1 MNILI
6 IDDEKMIRESV
17 AAFLE
22 KQNYHCFSAQNG
34 AEGLLLF
41 EKEKIDCVILDLM
54 LPDRSGEDICRII
67 RKQSDVPVIM
77 LTAKNLEM
85 DLLNGFSLGA
95 DDYVVKPFSLKELSV
110 RVAAVLHRW
119 QGRGQTEEALRFG
132 DLSLDEKTH
141 TLLKHGAPV
150 ELTQAEWR
158 ILSAL
163 MKNRQRVFTREEL
176 IDAAFGMAY
185 DGFDRAIDTHV
196 KNLRKKIEDDP
207 RNPAYILTV
216 YGLGYKMGGGD
227 Q

>member
-17 AAFLE
+17 AAFLD

-54 LPDRSGEDICRII
+54 LPDRSGEEICQII
-67 RKQSDVPVIM
+67 RKRSDVPVIM
-77 LTAKNLEM
+77 LTAKNLEQ

-95 DDYVVKPFSLKELSV
+95 DDYVVKPFSLKELSA

-119 QGRGQTEEALRFG
+119 QKKTAPRQRVGDLELDEEAR
-132 DLSLDEKTH
+132 
-141 TLLKHGAPV
+141 TLLKHGAAV

-163 MKNRQRVFTREEL
+163 MKNRQQVFTREEL
-176 IDAAFGMAY
+176 INAAFGMAY
-185 DGFDRAIDTHV
+185 DGFDRAIDTHI

-216 YGLGYKMGGGD
+216 YGLGYKMGGGEG
-227 Q
+227 

>member
-22 KQNYHCFSAQNG
+22 KQSYACFSASNG

-54 LPDRSGEDICRII
+54 LPDRSGEEICQII

-77 LTAKNLEM
+77 LTAKNLEQ

-95 DDYVVKPFSLKELSV
+95 DDYVVKPFSLKELSA

-119 QGRGQTEEALRFG
+119 QGRNRPEGLLRLG
-132 DLSLDEKTH
+132 HLEMDEQAH
-141 TLLKHGAPV
+141 TLLKNGTPV

-158 ILSAL
+158 ILSVL
-163 MKNRQRVFTREEL
+163 MKNRQRVFSREEL

-185 DGFDRAIDTHV
+185 DGFDRAVDTHI

-227 Q
+227 K

>member
-22 KQNYHCFSAQNG
+22 KQSYSCFSAQNG

-54 LPDRSGEDICRII
+54 LPDRSGEEICQII
-67 RKQSDVPVIM
+67 RKRSDVPVIM
-77 LTAKNLEM
+77 LTAKNLEN
-85 DLLNGFSLGA
+85 DLLNGFSIGA
-95 DDYVVKPFSLKELSV
+95 DDYVVKPFSLKELSA

-119 QGRGQTEEALRFG
+119 QKKTDPKQRLGALEMDEEA
-132 DLSLDEKTH
+132 H
-141 TLLKHGAPV
+141 TLLKNGTLV
-150 ELTQAEWR
+150 ELTQVEWR
-158 ILSAL
+158 ILSVL
-163 MKNRQRVFTREEL
+163 MKNRQRAFTREEL

-185 DGFDRAIDTHV
+185 EGFDRTIDTHI

-207 RNPAYILTV
+207 RNPMYILTV

-227 Q
+227 R

>member
-17 AAFLE
+17 EAFLE
-22 KQNYHCFSAQNG
+22 KQNYACFSASNG

-54 LPDRSGEDICRII
+54 LPDRSGEEICQII

-77 LTAKNLEM
+77 LTAKNLEQ

-95 DDYVVKPFSLKELSV
+95 DDYVVKPFSLKELSA

-119 QGRGQTEEALRFG
+119 RKKTDARQRLDDLEMDEEA
-132 DLSLDEKTH
+132 H
-141 TLLKHGAPV
+141 TLLKRGAPV

-158 ILSAL
+158 ILSVL
-163 MKNRQRVFTREEL
+163 IKNRQRVFTREEL

-185 DGFDRAIDTHV
+185 DGFDRAIDTHI

-207 RNPAYILTV
+207 RNPVYILTV
-216 YGLGYKMGGGD
+216 YGLGYKIGGGEA
-227 Q
+227 

>member
-6 IDDEKMIRESV
+6 IDDEKMIQESV
-17 AAFLE
+17 AAFLD

-54 LPDRSGEDICRII
+54 LPDKSGEEICRIM
-67 RKQSDVPVIM
+67 RKKSDVPVIM
-77 LTAKNLEM
+77 LTAKNLET

-119 QGRGQTEEALRFG
+119 QRTKQTEGMVHFG
-132 DLSLDEKTH
+132 DLTMDENAH
-141 TLLKHGAPV
+141 LLLKNGTPV

-158 ILSAL
+158 ILWVL
-163 MKNRQRVFTREEL
+163 MKNRQRAFTREEL

-185 DGFDRAIDTHV
+185 DGFDRAIDTHI
-196 KNLRKKIEDDP
+196 KNLRKKIQDDP
-207 RNPAYILTV
+207 RNPTYILTV

-227 Q
+227 A

>member
-17 AAFLE
+17 TAFLE
-22 KQNYHCFSAQNG
+22 KQNYACCSASNG

-41 EKEKIDCVILDLM
+41 EKEKVDCVILDLM
-54 LPDRSGEDICRII
+54 LPDRSGEEICQII
-67 RKQSDVPVIM
+67 RQQSDVPVIM
-77 LTAKNLEM
+77 LTAKNLEN

-95 DDYVVKPFSLKELSV
+95 DDYVVKPFSLKELSA
-110 RVAAVLHRW
+110 RVAVVLHRW
-119 QGRGQTEEALRFG
+119 QKKTVSKQRLGDLEMDEEA
-132 DLSLDEKTH
+132 H
-141 TLLKHGAPV
+141 TLLKRGTPV

-158 ILSAL
+158 ILSVL
-163 MKNRQRVFTREEL
+163 MKNRQRVFTRGEL

-185 DGFDRAIDTHV
+185 DGFDRAIDTHI

-227 Q
+227 K